1 MSTLKELAAHIG
13 EVVVNKCLSA
23 AAKSG
28 MFVSLRTS
36 AKLWQRSV
44 RLLLSQKSPNSPFS
58 TSPKSD
64 RDKTN
69 VHGFNLNEA
78 SRAMNSDRTV
88 ITAKPTFG
96 DRLSNKSNTV
106 PSPSTSRQ
114 LNQGGGGGGCY
125 CNRSII
131 FKASWA
137 AVGLRSCSCS
147 QGDWEKGV
155 LGIVV
160 MAGIKKGSE

>member
-114 LNQGGGGGGCY
+114 LNQGGGGGGGVMLLLQPFHH
-125 CNRSII
+125 IQG
-131 FKASWA
+131 F
-137 AVGLRSCSCS
+137 VGSSR
-147 QGDWEKGV
+147 
-155 LGIVV
+155 
-160 MAGIKKGSE
+160 A